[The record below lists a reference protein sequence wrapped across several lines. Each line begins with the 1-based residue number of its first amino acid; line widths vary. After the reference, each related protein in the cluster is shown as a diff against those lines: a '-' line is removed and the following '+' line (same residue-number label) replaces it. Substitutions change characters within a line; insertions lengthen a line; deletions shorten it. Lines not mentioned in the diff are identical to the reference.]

1 MGVVKDTDLNEAI
14 ASVQSALNQ
23 AVIAKDCLSGVD
35 YDFEGLTIDGTR
47 FVESVCIFQKNII
60 LMLLIKQLGMI
71 TTSNPSL
78 GIMRQVGPI

>member
-1 MGVVKDTDLNEAI
+1 MKNLDLNEAV
-14 ASVQSALNQ
+14 STVQSALNQ
-23 AVIAKDCLSGVD
+23 AVIAKDCLSGTDYEFDGVIVD
-35 YDFEGLTIDGTR
+35 EAR
-47 FVESVCIFQKNII
+47 FCGIGMYIPKNII